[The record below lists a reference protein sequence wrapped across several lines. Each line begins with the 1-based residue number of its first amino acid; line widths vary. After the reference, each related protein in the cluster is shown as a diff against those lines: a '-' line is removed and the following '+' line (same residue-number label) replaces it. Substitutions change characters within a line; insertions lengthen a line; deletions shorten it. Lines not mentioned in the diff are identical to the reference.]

1 LGFGGESLPVFSHA
15 SGRTEMHVPVAMN
28 SEAKFTATVI
38 ATQIQD
44 WTQIVASV
52 IRYKSIDA
60 HHKPPASA
68 GACSIS
74 ISVSSISSGI
84 KHQNDFGAL
93 PKKHIQDVVYRAPYA

>member
-1 LGFGGESLPVFSHA
+1 LQTRKIEPAYFHLGFGGESLPVFRHA
-15 SGRTEMHVPVAMN
+15 SGRTETHVPVAMN

-52 IRYKSIDA
+52 IRYKSIGA

-68 GACSIS
+68 RACSIS
-74 ISVSSISSGI
+74 KWRFVN
-84 KHQNDFGAL
+84 Q
-93 PKKHIQDVVYRAPYA
+93 YRY